1 MSTTTIRP
9 RIYVA
14 CLASYNAGKLYGAW
28 IDADQD
34 ADDIQAEVDAMLAAS
49 PALDAEEWAIHDSE
63 GLGRIDE
70 WESFERVA
78 AIGQAIAEAGDD
90 APALLEWIDN
100 DSSSDPEE
108 FADCYAGHWD
118 SLADFA
124 YELNE
129 GDSLNGR
136 LDSYIDWE
144 SVGRDLRL
152 NGDIWTASAPG
163 GGIYVY
169 WNR

>member
-14 CLASYNAGKLYGAW
+14 CLASYNAGRLYGKW
-28 IDADQD
+28 IDAGQD
-34 ADDIQAEVDAMLAAS
+34 ADGIQADVDAMLAAS
-49 PALDAEEWAIHDSE
+49 PDPYAEEWAIHDSE
-63 GLGRIDE
+63 GLGRIGE
-70 WESFERVA
+70 WESFDRVA

-100 DSSSDPEE
+100 DSNSDPEE
-108 FADCYAGHWD
+108 FADCYAGCWD

-124 YELNE
+124 YDIND
-129 GDSLNGR
+129 GDSLTGR

-144 SVGRDLRL
+144 SVGRDFELS
-152 NGDIWTASAPG
+152 GEVWTAAAPG

>member
-1 MSTTTIRP
+1 MSATTIRP

-14 CLASYNAGKLYGAW
+14 CLASYNAGRLYGKW

-49 PALDAEEWAIHDSE
+49 PDPYAEEWAIHDSE
-63 GLGRIDE
+63 GLGRIGE
-70 WESFERVA
+70 WEPFERVA
-78 AIGQAIAEAGDD
+78 AIGQSVAEAGDD
-90 APALLEWIDN
+90 APALLAWLDY
-100 DSSSDPEE
+100 DSSNDPEE

-144 SVGRDLRL
+144 SVGRDLHL
-152 NGDIWTASAPG
+152 NGNVWTADAREG
-163 GGIYVY
+163 GVYVY